1 MSPYRAVIGLAG
13 HVDHGKTLLIQAL
26 TGIITARAHE
36 QAIGMTQ
43 DLGFAHFDDGQGNTI
58 GVIDVPGHE
67 RYVRNMVAGLWSLD
81 LVLLVIAADEG
92 WMPMTG
98 DHLRLLK
105 AMGVP
110 RLLVCINK
118 CDLVSQEELALLEE
132 ALLERVMDE
141 SGMVPDIVSVSA
153 KRGDNIAVL
162 HAAIVQQL
170 ADVAGEQT
178 ARERQDPR
186 RYREEA
192 PPRLYV
198 DRVFTASGTG
208 TVLTGTLQQGRLRV
222 GDKLRLYPAGREVQ
236 IRSLQAYHQQVD
248 EIGAV
253 CRVAVGLKKVPHK
266 EVARG
271 HCLASPAGNFLA
283 VTHLIVRLES
293 ASQEQHSQSLR
304 NAEVE
309 VALGSWHGRARFVPI
324 KEVPMKEAPIQEMPI
339 KETRLARLIF
349 ASPVPCFFGQPLA
362 IIRHGSS
369 ELLHGARI
377 LWCGDIHPAKRK
389 VLHAL
394 LCELPGD
401 LAGFNP
407 ATLRLGLDGY
417 ALASH
422 FTEPPPATVQEG
434 DWLLNSAWLMDTRTA
449 LLATLAQQPQSAAEL
464 ATRLR
469 IALPVVQRL
478 LQRLKEEQQIRLH
491 HDKWQLG
498 SGESEDEL
506 GEEALLVLK
515 LVRDQG
521 KEGYEPGK
529 LGPGGVAIDPVLQ
542 LTLPQGLRQKGA
554 LQKQL
559 RNLAR
564 LTYLVQLEGPIY
576 YDAELYD
583 HMVQA
588 VLAGQQV
595 GDLIDMGAFKAITG
609 LSRKYAIPFCLRME
623 MDGWLRREENDR
635 RVLRLPAAQLA
646 GTQFADNEA
655 V

>member
-1 MSPYRAVIGLAG
+1 MTPYRAVIGLAG
-13 HVDHGKTLLIQAL
+13 HVDHGKTLLIKAL
-26 TGIITARAHE
+26 TGITTARAHE

-67 RYVRNMVAGLWSLD
+67 RYIRNMVAGLWSLD

-118 CDLVSQEELALLEE
+118 CDLVEPDELALLEE
-132 ALLERVMDE
+132 SLLERVMDE

-153 KRGDNIAVL
+153 KTGENMATL
-162 HAAIVQQL
+162 HGAIVRQL
-170 ADVAGEQT
+170 ADLPASQA
-178 ARERQDPR
+178 AREQGAPR
-186 RYREEA
+186 RSREEA

-198 DRVFTASGTG
+198 DRVFTANGTG
-208 TVLTGTLQQGRLRV
+208 TVLTGTLQQGSLKV
-222 GDKLRLYPAGREVQ
+222 GDKLLLQPAGREVQ
-236 IRSLQAYHQQVD
+236 VRSLQAYHQSVD

-271 HCLASPAGNFLA
+271 HCLTSTAGQCEA
-283 VTHLIVRLES
+283 ATHLIVRLNGES
-293 ASQEQHSQSLR
+293 LSAKALR
-304 NAEVE
+304 TQEVE

-324 KEVPMKEAPIQEMPI
+324 KEAPINELPI
-339 KETRLARLIF
+339 KDTRLARLIF
-349 ASPVPCFFGQPLA
+349 ATPIPCFFGQPLA

-377 LWCGDIHPAKRK
+377 VWCGDIHPARRK
-389 VLHAL
+389 ALHTL
-394 LCELPGD
+394 LGELPD
-401 LAGFNP
+401 ELEHYNP
-407 ATLRLGLDGY
+407 ATLQLGLNGY
-417 ALASH
+417 VLASR
-422 FTEPPPATVQEG
+422 FDQRPEQVTPLG
-434 DWLLNSAWLMDTRTA
+434 DWLLDNCWLAQSRDQ
-449 LLATLAQQPQSAAEL
+449 LLTTLASEPLSAAEL
-464 ATRLR
+464 ATRFG
-469 IALPVVQRL
+469 IALPVTQAL
-478 LQRLKEEQQIRLH
+478 LQQLKSEQLIRLH
-491 HDKWQLG
+491 HDKWQPG
-498 SGESEDEL
+498 SGESEDDL

-515 LVRDQG
+515 VVRDQG

-529 LGPGGVAIDPVLQ
+529 LGPGGVELDPFITRKLPAALQ
-542 LTLPQGLRQKGA
+542 QGLLQKGA

-564 LTYLVQLEGPIY
+564 LKYLVQLDGPIY
-576 YDAELYD
+576 YDAVLYNQ
-583 HMVQA
+583 MVAA

-595 GDLIDMGAFKAITG
+595 GDLIDMASFKEITG

-623 MDGWLRREENDR
+623 MDGWVRREENER
-635 RVLRLPAAQLA
+635 RVLRLPERQDALQAELA
-646 GTQFADNEA
+646 
-655 V
+655 

>member
-1 MSPYRAVIGLAG
+1 MTPYRAVIGLAG
-13 HVDHGKTLLIQAL
+13 HVDHGKTLLIKAL
-26 TGIITARAHE
+26 TGITTARAHE

-67 RYVRNMVAGLWSLD
+67 RYIRNMVAGLWSLD

-118 CDLVSQEELALLEE
+118 CDLVNSDELLLLEE
-132 ALLERVMDE
+132 SLLERVMDE

-153 KRGDNIAVL
+153 KTGANMAAL
-162 HAAIVQQL
+162 HTAIVRQL
-170 ADVAGEQT
+170 GDMAEHHVPREQ
-178 ARERQDPR
+178 A
-186 RYREEA
+186 A
-192 PPRLYV
+192 PRLYV
-198 DRVFTASGTG
+198 DRVFTANGTG
-208 TVLTGTLQQGRLRV
+208 TVLTGTLQQGGLKV
-222 GDKLRLYPAGREVQ
+222 GDKLRLYPADREVQ
-236 IRSLQAYHQQVD
+236 VRSLQAYHQSVD

-271 HCLASPAGNFLA
+271 HCLTSTVGQCEAA
-283 VTHLIVRLES
+283 THLIVRL
-293 ASQEQHSQSLR
+293 
-304 NAEVE
+304 NAEHLSGKALRTQEIE

-324 KEVPMKEAPIQEMPI
+324 KD
-339 KETRLARLIF
+339 TRLARLIF
-349 ASPVPCFFGQPLA
+349 TSPIPCFFGQPLA

-377 LWCGDIHPAKRK
+377 VWCGDIHPARRK
-389 VLHAL
+389 ALHAL
-394 LCELPGD
+394 LGELPDD
-401 LAGFNP
+401 LERYKP
-407 ATLRLGLDGY
+407 AALQLGLNGY
-417 ALASH
+417 VLASR
-422 FTEPPPATVQEG
+422 FDQRPEQVTPLGE
-434 DWLLNSAWLMDTRTA
+434 WLLDNCWLAQSRDQ
-449 LLATLAQQPQSAAEL
+449 LLATLANEPLSAAEL
-464 ATRLR
+464 ATRFG
-469 IALPVVQRL
+469 IALQLTQAL
-478 LQRLKEEQQIRLH
+478 LQQLKSEQLIRLH
-491 HDKWQLG
+491 HDKWQPG
-498 SGESEDEL
+498 SGESEDDL
-506 GEEALLVLK
+506 GEEAQLVLK
-515 LVRDQG
+515 VVRDQG

-529 LGPGGVAIDPVLQ
+529 LGPGGVELDPFITRKLPAALQ
-542 LTLPQGLRQKGA
+542 QGLQQKGA

-564 LTYLVQLEGPIY
+564 LKYLVQLDGPIY
-576 YDAELYD
+576 YDAELYNQ
-583 HMVQA
+583 MVAA

-595 GDLIDMGAFKAITG
+595 GDLIDMASLKEITG

-623 MDGWLRREENDR
+623 MDGWVRREENER
-635 RVLRLPAAQLA
+635 RVLRLPQ
-646 GTQFADNEA
+646 TQDEMEP

>member
-1 MSPYRAVIGLAG
+1 MTPYRAVIGLAG
-13 HVDHGKTLLIQAL
+13 HVDHGKTLLIKAL
-26 TGIITARAHE
+26 TGITTARALE

-67 RYVRNMVAGLWSLD
+67 RYIRNMVAGLWSLD

-118 CDLVSQEELALLEE
+118 CDLVSPNELLLLEE
-132 ALLERVMDE
+132 SLLERVMDE

-153 KRGDNIAVL
+153 KTGANMAAL
-162 HAAIVQQL
+162 HTAIVRQL
-170 ADVAGEQT
+170 ADLPASHA
-178 ARERQDPR
+178 AREQS
-186 RYREEA
+186 A
-192 PPRLYV
+192 PRLYV
-198 DRVFTASGTG
+198 DRVFTANGTG
-208 TVLTGTLQQGRLRV
+208 TVLTGTLQQGSLRV
-222 GDKLRLYPAGREVQ
+222 GDKLRLYPADREVQ
-236 IRSLQAYHQQVD
+236 VRSLQAYHQSVD

-271 HCLASPAGNFLA
+271 HCLTSTVGQCEAA
-283 VTHLIVRLES
+283 THLIVRLNAES
-293 ASQEQHSQSLR
+293 LSGKALR
-304 NAEVE
+304 TQEVE

-324 KEVPMKEAPIQEMPI
+324 KD
-339 KETRLARLIF
+339 TRLARLIF
-349 ASPVPCFFGQPLA
+349 TSPIPCFFGQPLA

-377 LWCGDIHPAKRK
+377 VWCGDIHPARRK
-389 VLHAL
+389 TLHTL
-394 LCELPGD
+394 LGELPDD
-401 LAGFNP
+401 LEHYNP
-407 ATLRLGLDGY
+407 STLQLGLNGY
-417 ALASH
+417 VLTSR
-422 FTEPPPATVQEG
+422 FDQQPGQVTPLGE
-434 DWLLNSAWLMDTRTA
+434 WLLDNCWLAQSRDQ
-449 LLATLAQQPQSAAEL
+449 LLATLANEPLSAAEL
-464 ATRLR
+464 ATRFG
-469 IALPVVQRL
+469 IALPVTQAL
-478 LQRLKEEQQIRLH
+478 LQQLKSELLIRLH
-491 HDKWQLG
+491 HDKWQPG
-498 SGESEDEL
+498 SGESEDDL
-506 GEEALLVLK
+506 GEEAQLVLK
-515 LVRDQG
+515 VVRDQG

-529 LGPGGVAIDPVLQ
+529 LGPGGVELDPFITRKLPAALQ
-542 LTLPQGLRQKGA
+542 QGLQQKGA

-564 LTYLVQLEGPIY
+564 LKYLVQLDGPIY
-576 YDAELYD
+576 YDAELYNQ
-583 HMVQA
+583 MVAA

-595 GDLIDMGAFKAITG
+595 GDLIDMASLKEITG

-623 MDGWLRREENDR
+623 MDGWVRREENER
-635 RVLRLPAAQLA
+635 RVLRLPQ
-646 GTQFADNEA
+646 TQDEMEP